1 MNAPLNLVDTQAEA
15 FAQLAGL
22 IQDSPTALLTSVTPD
37 GTLHS
42 RPLLTREVDRE
53 NNSLWFLAASH
64 FSKAER
70 ILHDKEVA
78 LAYVSTNRQTFASV
92 SGRAEVVHDKAKA
105 RELWDPRAATRFPK
119 SVDDPRL
126 VLLRVSVTAV
136 EFWDAP

>member
-1 MNAPLNLVDTQAEA
+1 MSIALSLVDTQAEA
-15 FAQLAGL
+15 FGRLAEFIKGGN
-22 IQDSPTALLTSVTPD
+22 IALLTSVTTD
-37 GTLHS
+37 GSLQG

-53 NNSLWFLAASH
+53 HNALWFLAASN

-70 ILHDKEVA
+70 ILHDKEVS
-78 LAYVSTNRQTFASV
+78 LAYVSANRQSFASV

-105 RELWDPRAATRFPK
+105 RELWDPMVETRFPK

-126 VLLRVSVTAV
+126 VLLRVNVTAV

>member
-15 FAQLAGL
+15 FAQLAAL
-22 IQDSPTALLTSVTPD
+22 IQDSKIALLTSVTTD

-53 NNSLWFLAASH
+53 NTALWFLAASN
-64 FSKAER
+64 FSKAGR

-78 LAYVSTNRQTFASV
+78 LAYVSADRQNFASV
-92 SGRAEVVHDKAKA
+92 SGRAQVVHDKIKA
-105 RELWDPRAATRFPK
+105 LELWDPMAATRFPK

-126 VLLRVSVTAV
+126 VLLRVNVTAI